1 MLFLFRGRSLKI
13 VLMAAFLCL
22 CYWPARHA
30 VVIHNHAQHLTD
42 PRTAE
47 ATREADI
54 KAKAKEVAREEEN
67 LQVRARGKFFKEIVP
82 HQAREVVQDLSS
94 GDFYFGLLG
103 YPFPLLLLGLY
114 VGRRGILQNVPAHL
128 AFVRKVFWW
137 GLILGLLGNGVG
149 VLVSD
154 YPGTY
159 KAGWDK
165 SWIGNTGF
173 YQVGVPALCFFYASG
188 IVLLAQ
194 RPAWKSRLAPLAP
207 VGRMALSNYLLQ
219 VLIFDAFSYGLG
231 LFGRMGPLIGVPVG
245 LLIFVLQLL
254 FSIWWMKRFRF
265 GPAEWLW
272 RTLTYGKLQPMRATQ
287 RVAPVST

>member
-1 MLFLFRGRSLKI
+1 
-13 VLMAAFLCL
+13 MA
-22 CYWPARHA
+22 R
-30 VVIHNHAQHLTD
+30 
-42 PRTAE
+42 
-47 ATREADI
+47 
-54 KAKAKEVAREEEN
+54 
-67 LQVRARGKFFKEIVP
+67 
-82 HQAREVVQDLSS
+82 DLSDW
-94 GDFYFGLLG
+94 DFYLGLLG

-114 VGRRGILQNVPAHL
+114 VGRRRILQNVTAHL
-128 AFVRKVFWW
+128 AFIRKVFWW
-137 GLILGLLGNGVG
+137 GLILWLLGNGVG

-159 KAGWDK
+159 RAGWDK
-165 SWIGNTGF
+165 SWIGDAAS

-194 RPAWKSRLAPLAP
+194 RPAWKPRLAPLAP

-219 VLIFDAFSYGLG
+219 VFIFDAFTHGLG
-231 LFGRMGPLIGVPVG
+231 FFGRFGPLLGAPIG

-272 RTLTYGKLQPMRATQ
+272 RTLTYGKLQPMRMPGRA
-287 RVAPVST
+287 VAVTP